1 MKLFQCSIFSWSLCH
16 FYEII
21 RLLLCFYS
29 DLYFPPNNSGKNIRS
44 ALGFFIAG
52 IPFVKNPGLSF
63 LHFRL
68 RWCSFTW
75 KRSCFAILGE
85 ISWERSTYRLKFEH
99 EHLGKCFRNSLIRQ
113 CHNYVDK
120 VKSVKKNMGVSQ
132 PRWAIWREIWKLRR
146 LLSLLY
152 CLYFPVINYIFIFVN
167 KTSTN
172 FAILSE
178 LGRIPFALDC
188 FTSVFKYWYV

>member
-120 VKSVKKNMGVSQ
+120 VKSVKKKHGGFPTEVSDMARNMKIETLTFS
-132 PRWAIWREIWKLRR
+132 P
-146 LLSLLY
+146 
-152 CLYFPVINYIFIFVN
+152 
-167 KTSTN
+167 
-172 FAILSE
+172 ILSV
-178 LGRIPFALDC
+178 LPCDKLHIHFC
-188 FTSVFKYWYV
+188 K